1 MHGSETHRSILRAS
15 ARVNEIMD
23 IESAR
28 AYCLSFPHATENV
41 QWGNDLVF
49 KIAGK
54 MFAVTVLEGASKY
67 CLSFK
72 CKEEKFAELIEQDGI
87 DPAPY
92 SARYHWV
99 ALESFDVLSDRELK
113 ALLRNSY
120 DLVFDKLPKK
130 MKAELEKSTAT
141 KTKKRR

>member
-1 MHGSETHRSILRAS
+1 
-15 ARVNEIMD
+15 MD
-23 IESAR
+23 IETTC

-54 MFAVTVLEGASKY
+54 MFAVVVLEGAAKY

-72 CKEEKFAELIEQDGI
+72 CSEEKFAELIEQDGI

-99 ALESFDVLSDRELK
+99 ALERFNLLSEKELK
-113 ALLRNSY
+113 ALLRASY
-120 DLVFDKLPKK
+120 DLVFEKLPKRLK
-130 MKAELEKSTAT
+130 TELNEEKDTSSKASR
-141 KTKKRR
+141 KRRLARKRLVRSKLPQ

>member
-1 MHGSETHRSILRAS
+1 
-15 ARVNEIMD
+15 MD
-23 IESAR
+23 IETVR
-28 AYCLSFPHATENV
+28 TYCLSFPHATEKL

-54 MFAVTVLEGASKY
+54 MFAVLVLEGASKY

-72 CKEEKFAELIEQDGI
+72 CPEEKFAELIEQDGI

-92 SARYHWV
+92 SARYNWV
-99 ALESFDVLSDRELK
+99 ALESFDVLSKKELK

-120 DLVFDKLPKK
+120 DLVFEKLPKK
-130 MKAELEKSTAT
+130 TKAELGE
-141 KTKKRR
+141 KTKSKASKRR

>member
-1 MHGSETHRSILRAS
+1 
-15 ARVNEIMD
+15 MD
-23 IESAR
+23 IEEVR
-28 AYCLSFPHATENV
+28 AYCLLFPHVTENV

-72 CKEEKFAELIEQDGI
+72 CTEERFAELIEEDGI

-99 ALESFDVLSDRELK
+99 ALQRFDVLSEKELR

-120 DLVFDKLPKK
+120 DLVFTKLPRKTR
-130 MKAELEKSTAT
+130 AELD
-141 KTKKRR
+141 KRK

>member
-1 MHGSETHRSILRAS
+1 MNHRLDSLWYK
-15 ARVNEIMD
+15 VMD
-23 IESAR
+23 IESVR
-28 AYCLSFPHATENV
+28 EYCLSFPHATENV

-54 MFAVTVLEGASKY
+54 MFAVTVLEGAAKY

-72 CKEEKFAELIEQDGI
+72 CTPEKFLELTEQEGI

-99 ALESFDVLSDRELK
+99 ALQSFDVLSDKELK

-130 MKAELEKSTAT
+130 TKAEIGKGDFPKA
-141 KTKKRR
+141 KKRR

>member
-1 MHGSETHRSILRAS
+1 
-15 ARVNEIMD
+15 MD
-23 IESAR
+23 IESVR
-28 AYCLSFPHATENV
+28 AYCLSLPHATENV

-54 MFAVTVLEGASKY
+54 MFAVAVLEGASKY

-72 CKEEKFAELIEQDGI
+72 CTEDKFAELIEQDGI

-99 ALESFDVLSDRELK
+99 ALERFDLMSDQELK
-113 ALLRNSY
+113 HLLRNSY
-120 DLVFDKLPKK
+120 DLVVAKLPKK
-130 MKAELEKSTAT
+130 VRAEFAG
-141 KTKKRR
+141 

>member
-1 MHGSETHRSILRAS
+1 
-15 ARVNEIMD
+15 MD
-23 IESAR
+23 IETTR

-54 MFAVTVLEGASKY
+54 MFAVVVLEGASQY

-72 CKEEKFAELIEQDGI
+72 CTEEKFAELIEQDGI

-99 ALESFDVLSDRELK
+99 AFKSFDVLSEKELK
-113 ALLRNSY
+113 ALLRHSY
-120 DLVFDKLPKK
+120 DLVFEKLPKK
-130 MKAELEKSTAT
+130 TLAQLDK
-141 KTKKRR
+141 

>member
-1 MHGSETHRSILRAS
+1 
-15 ARVNEIMD
+15 MD

-28 AYCLSFPHATENV
+28 VYCLSFPHATENL

-72 CKEEKFAELIEQDGI
+72 CTPEKFIELTEREGI

-99 ALESFDVLSDRELK
+99 ALERFDALREKELK
-113 ALLRNSY
+113 ALLRESY
-120 DLVFDKLPKK
+120 EMVRDKLPKK
-130 MKAELEKSTAT
+130 VRAQLT
-141 KTKKRR
+141 

>member
-1 MHGSETHRSILRAS
+1 
-15 ARVNEIMD
+15 MD
-23 IESAR
+23 IESVR

-54 MFAVTVLEGASKY
+54 MFAVTVLEGAAKY

-72 CKEEKFAELIEQDGI
+72 CSEEKFAELIEQDGI

-99 ALESFDVLSDRELK
+99 ALERFNLLSEKELK
-113 ALLRNSY
+113 ALLRASY
-120 DLVFDKLPKK
+120 DLVFEKLPKK
-130 MKAELEKSTAT
+130 LKTELNEKKDTSSKASR
-141 KTKKRR
+141 KRG

>member
-1 MHGSETHRSILRAS
+1 
-15 ARVNEIMD
+15 MD
-23 IESAR
+23 IEQVR

-54 MFAVTVLEGASKY
+54 MFAVLVLESASKY

-72 CKEEKFAELIEQDGI
+72 CTEEKFAELIEQDGI

-99 ALESFDVLSDRELK
+99 AFESFDRLSEKELK

-120 DLVFDKLPKK
+120 DLVFEKLPKK
-130 MKAELEKSTAT
+130 MKAQLG
-141 KTKKRR
+141 

>member
-1 MHGSETHRSILRAS
+1 
-15 ARVNEIMD
+15 MD
-23 IESAR
+23 IESTR

-72 CKEEKFAELIEQDGI
+72 CTEEKFAELIEQDGI

-99 ALESFDVLSDRELK
+99 ALQSFDALSDRELK

-120 DLVFDKLPKK
+120 DLVFEKLPKRI
-130 MKAELEKSTAT
+130 KAELGEAHPKASKRA
-141 KTKKRR
+141 KRR

>member
-1 MHGSETHRSILRAS
+1 
-15 ARVNEIMD
+15 MD
-23 IESAR
+23 IESVR
-28 AYCLSFPHATENV
+28 AFCLSFPHATENV

-54 MFAVTVLEGASKY
+54 MFAVVVLEGASKY

-72 CKEEKFAELIEQDGI
+72 CTPEKFAELTEEEGI

-99 ALESFDVLSDRELK
+99 ALERFNLLSDRELK
-113 ALLRNSY
+113 ALLRESY
-120 DLVFDKLPKK
+120 DMVFAKLPKRTRT
-130 MKAELEKSTAT
+130 ELTGK
-141 KTKKRR
+141 